1 MLTGKKALKNFI
13 LWVAAGLLLVAGIT
27 VLFDP
32 FYQYHGPLPGMK

>member
-27 VLFDP
+27 VVFDP
-32 FYQYHGPLPGMK
+32 FYQRSEERR